1 MYPKEQRD
9 GNGVGAAPARG
20 RTASPRPAEKISTN
34 QKLDSTF
41 FDHNF
46 VALT

>member
-1 MYPKEQRD
+1 MGKKLTEMYPKEQRY

-34 QKLDSTF
+34 Q
-41 FDHNF
+41 
-46 VALT
+46 